1 MGGSIEGS
9 DFSILCVDEQFVY
22 KRSIYKAMDLFEDLV
37 NFTCQNRFER
47 LLFSFLLDQRYME
60 LFASNFESGCG
71 FLDLNDLNARTNEIS
86 TLLGW
91 GESVDWELQIA
102 PN

>member
-1 MGGSIEGS
+1 MGGSIEGP
-9 DFSILCVDEQFVY
+9 DFSILCVDEQYVY

-47 LLFSFLLDQRYME
+47 LLVSIPLDQRYME
-60 LFASNFESGCG
+60 LFASNFESGYV
-71 FLDLNDLNARTNEIS
+71 FLDLDGLNARTKEIS

-91 GESVDWELQIA
+91 GESVDRELQIA